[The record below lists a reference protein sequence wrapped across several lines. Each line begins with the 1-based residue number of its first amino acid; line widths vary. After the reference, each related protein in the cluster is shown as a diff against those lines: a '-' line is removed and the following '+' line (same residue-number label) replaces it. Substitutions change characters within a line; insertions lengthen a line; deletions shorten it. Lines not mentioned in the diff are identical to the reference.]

1 MDTFDIMLHDR
12 LIAKG
17 ELLIMENAWNQ
28 FKDWCLTAYQYVVN
42 HVPAE
47 VMIYIG
53 IAILLLVLVCI
64 ISRILK
70 RRKVEKRLSE
80 LEVEVNEIRNNSL
93 QYKFNK
99 ASAFAKANEDL
110 MEKVNA
116 LESKYQICQKSVAA
130 CENLYEKA
138 HDYLS
143 RHKYK
148 KAMRTMDEV
157 ETMLDDTEERIR
169 IVTQSLDHIL
179 SRETEVREKSNQLR
193 DTFRKIKN
201 AYTSNKD
208 AYFSGQEYI
217 DNRIADIENAFNS
230 FEERMFASEFNKAS
244 EEIDA
249 IAAQCQSLEEIVD
262 AYPELY
268 NRACVLIP
276 ASLDEVD
283 DAAADMEAEK
293 IDVGYLNIDEKL
305 DAIQNALSSAVAALD
320 AGSLQ
325 EASSAIDAISDQILV
340 LQDDI
345 SNEHRAFDEI
355 HRDLESNFTV
365 VDEVEKELSD
375 ITALYASIKDR
386 FGLEDWTR
394 KFVQAREQMDA
405 LIMQRDQIRAQLEQE
420 DTLQVDV
427 VSGYRAFSQKIA
439 AFSNEVDEMKRMLV
453 GASSDESRARK
464 QLVKLQLIL
473 NEVRLNTSMKHLPS
487 ISDQF
492 NEDLQEGEKKIE
504 EMQAILDTSPLNVDA
519 LNSKLQDT
527 VDFVYKLYS
536 NANNLSGVAV
546 MVENAIVFGN
556 RFRSSYPALDSD
568 LTKAELCFQNG
579 EYTRALK
586 IAIQAIEVLHPGIYE
601 KLVARKDPAVMNQA
615 Q

>member
-1 MDTFDIMLHDR
+1 
-12 LIAKG
+12 
-17 ELLIMENAWNQ
+17 MENAWNQ
-28 FKDWCLTAYQYVVN
+28 FRDWCLHAYNYIVN
-42 HVPAE
+42 HVPVE

-53 IAILLLVLVCI
+53 IAILLLILAGI

-70 RRKVEKRLSE
+70 RRKAEKRLSE

-99 ASAFAKANEDL
+99 ATAFAKANEDL
-110 MEKVNA
+110 MEKVKG
-116 LESKYQICQKSVAA
+116 LDSKYQICQKSVAA
-130 CENLYEKA
+130 CENLYDKA

-148 KAMRTMDEV
+148 KSMKTMDEV

-193 DTFRKIKN
+193 NTYRQIKN
-201 AYTSNKD
+201 AYVSNQD
-208 AYFSGQEYI
+208 AYFTSQPYI
-217 DNRIADIENAFNS
+217 ENRLSDIENAFNN

-244 EEIDA
+244 DEIDA
-249 IAAQCQSLEEIVD
+249 IDEQCQQLGKIVE

-268 NRACVLIP
+268 NKACVAIP

-293 IDVGYLNIDEKL
+293 IDVAYLNIDEKL
-305 DAIQNALSSAVAALD
+305 DAIQNALAQAVASLD
-320 AGSLQ
+320 AGQL
-325 EASSAIDAISDQILV
+325 ETASNAIDVISDQILV

-345 SNEHRAFDEI
+345 SSEHKAFDEI

-386 FGLEDWTR
+386 FGLEDWTKR
-394 KFVQAREQMDA
+394 FAQAREQMDD

-427 VSGYRAFSQKIA
+427 VSGYRAFSQRIA

-473 NEVRLNTSMKHLPS
+473 NEVRLNTSMKQLPS

-504 EMQAILDTSPLNVDA
+504 EVQTILDTTPLNVEV
-519 LNSKLQDT
+519 LNKKLQEAI
-527 VDFVYKLYS
+527 DFVYKLYS